1 MGRFKPGVS
10 GNPGGR
16 PKREGEVRELARA
29 HTEAAIA
36 KLAELMTNRDPRVAL
51 RAAEA
56 LLDRAWGRPGQA
68 VELGGGAAIQVEP
81 RPAPAPNGQDAD
93 QLAQL
98 LAVLSEAGVLSEALG
113 GGPGPVGR
121 LDE

>member
-1 MGRFKPGVS
+1 MWPCERRSPSGGPAPGSSADLRLRAKLGRFLVLCCGH
-10 GNPGGR
+10 GTLQAW
-16 PKREGEVRELARA
+16 RERESRR
-29 HTEAAIA
+29 T
-36 KLAELMTNRDPRVAL
+36 
-51 RAAEA
+51 AEA

-121 LDE
+121 LDA